1 MDTKPDKF
9 FEAPQSLDLFAMETR
24 ARRTIAELIR
34 PMELESNADRKR
46 VAEVSSQQVKMLGRL
61 NNLEYA
67 LGLNDSKP
75 KVFEDIEN
83 TLADLQSDIA
93 VNKN

>member
-1 MDTKPDKF
+1 
-9 FEAPQSLDLFAMETR
+9 METR

-34 PMELESNADRKR
+34 PI
-46 VAEVSSQQVKMLGRL
+46 VSSQAEDRRRVEEMTSKQDRL
-61 NNLEYA
+61 NYRVGQLEYA

-83 TLADLQSDIA
+83 ELADLKSEVA

>member
-1 MDTKPDKF
+1 
-9 FEAPQSLDLFAMETR
+9 METR

-34 PMELESNADRKR
+34 PIVTGQAEDRRR
-46 VAEVSSQQVKMLGRL
+46 VEEMTSKQDRL
-61 NNLEYA
+61 NYRVGQLEYA

-83 TLADLQSDIA
+83 ELADLKSEVA